1 MTTPRRYRL
10 ALLAYPASYRAD
22 RGPELVATLAE
33 GDEERGRPSLRESAA
48 LVRRGIAM
56 RARRLERPDWLLA
69 AAAALALLAL
79 LGAFT
84 WAERPFLLRGDAGGF
99 MTDGPGVWWALA
111 LGVAAYV
118 AVAALFFGA
127 AETPRRRR
135 IAALLAAPLALV
147 IFATPGRLFWP
158 GFPGPE
164 AVVDH
169 VSWMAQAIWLNE
181 TITLP
186 TALAAVAATWV
197 GLRVL
202 ASLRADTR
210 RRALG
215 IGLALPAAVAIAQSW
230 LRPDLASGYAQS
242 AFADLGFAAL
252 LAAGAMVLA
261 LAALLPARPEQRL

>member
-1 MTTPRRYRL
+1 
-10 ALLAYPASYRAD
+10 
-22 RGPELVATLAE
+22 
-33 GDEERGRPSLRESAA
+33 
-48 LVRRGIAM
+48 
-56 RARRLERPDWLLA
+56 
-69 AAAALALLAL
+69 
-79 LGAFT
+79 
-84 WAERPFLLRGDAGGF
+84 

-147 IFATPGRLFWP
+147 IFAAPGRLFWP

>member
-84 WAERPFLLRGDAGGF
+84 WAERPFLFRGNAGGF

-118 AVAALFFGA
+118 AVAALFFDA

-147 IFATPGRLFWP
+147 IFATRAASSGRDSR
-158 GFPGPE
+158 GP
-164 AVVDH
+164 
-169 VSWMAQAIWLNE
+169 
-181 TITLP
+181 
-186 TALAAVAATWV
+186 
-197 GLRVL
+197 
-202 ASLRADTR
+202 R
-210 RRALG
+210 R
-215 IGLALPAAVAIAQSW
+215 S
-230 LRPDLASGYAQS
+230 STT
-242 AFADLGFAAL
+242 
-252 LAAGAMVLA
+252 
-261 LAALLPARPEQRL
+261 